1 MNMIFITGTAGSGK
15 SLLTSRLVG
24 WYQDRENN
32 SVALN
37 LDPAV
42 ENLPY
47 TPDIDIR
54 NYIDIDELQKRY
66 GLGPNG
72 SIIMAY
78 DLIATKLPEIQDD
91 ISELNPDYVL
101 VDTPGQ
107 IELFAYRSSGS
118 YFVYNIYSE
127 NKATIFLMDGVL
139 VSSPINFVSLSLLST
154 SINLRLKTAQINVL
168 TKKDLIL
175 NNLENIVKWN
185 SSSSSLMEALDKEN
199 NFEFSLLSK
208 DIIRNIFGN
217 SLNSELIPVS
227 NLTLNGFIELS
238 ATLTRI
244 LNQGEEIQY

>member
-1 MNMIFITGTAGSGK
+1 MIFITGTAGSGK
-15 SLLTSRLVG
+15 SLLTSRLEQ
-24 WYQDRENN
+24 WYQDREN
-32 SVALN
+32 SSIALN

-42 ENLPY
+42 EDLAY
-47 TPDIDIR
+47 IPDIDIR
-54 NYIDIDELQKRY
+54 NYIDIDDLKQRY

-78 DLIATKLPEIQDD
+78 DLIATKIQEIQDD
-91 ISELNPDYVL
+91 ISELNPEYVL

-118 YFVYNIYSE
+118 YFVNNIHSE

-168 TKKDLIL
+168 SKKDLIL
-175 NNLENIVKWN
+175 NNLENILEWTSHN
-185 SSSSSLMEALDKEN
+185 SALRESLDKED

-208 DIIRNIFGN
+208 DIIRNIFENG
-217 SLNSELIPVS
+217 LNSDLIPVS
-227 NLTLNGFIELS
+227 NLTMNGFIDLS
-238 ATLTRI
+238 ASLTRI